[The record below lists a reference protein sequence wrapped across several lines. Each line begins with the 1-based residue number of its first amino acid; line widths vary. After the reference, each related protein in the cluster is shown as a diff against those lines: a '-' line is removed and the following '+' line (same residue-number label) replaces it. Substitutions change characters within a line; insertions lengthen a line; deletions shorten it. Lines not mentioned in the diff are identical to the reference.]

1 MNNILLETIN
11 LKKTYEHVN
20 GNITLFNNLNLK
32 IKCGDLIAL
41 VGPSGSGKSSL
52 LHLLALL
59 DEPTKGKILINN
71 NETKNLTDIQKDE
84 IRRINISII
93 FQENNLLTDFT
104 ALENVM
110 MPLIIK
116 GENKKDILVK
126 AQNILK
132 DLKIFNRSNH
142 FPSELSGGEQQRV
155 AIARALIA
163 ETNLIIDHYQK
174 TFFLE
179 SPKLY
184 YYLELIKSY
193 HYFNSYQ
200 VFKSSKYFKQSYNYI
215 EILIKMQNFTKGF
228 IILYG
233 LVFVNG
239 SVHPAIPVAQ
249 VVETR

>member
-163 ETNLIIDHYQK
+163 ETNLILADEPTGNLDFK
-174 TFFLE
+174 T
-179 SPKLY
+179 
-184 YYLELIKSY
+184 
-193 HYFNSYQ
+193 
-200 VFKSSKYFKQSYNYI
+200 SK
-215 EILIKMQNFTKGF
+215 EILSLFLKLKKLKKTIIFATHNRELANRADYKLFISKGDIKR
-228 IILYG
+228 
-233 LVFVNG
+233 VN
-239 SVHPAIPVAQ
+239 A
-249 VVETR
+249 R